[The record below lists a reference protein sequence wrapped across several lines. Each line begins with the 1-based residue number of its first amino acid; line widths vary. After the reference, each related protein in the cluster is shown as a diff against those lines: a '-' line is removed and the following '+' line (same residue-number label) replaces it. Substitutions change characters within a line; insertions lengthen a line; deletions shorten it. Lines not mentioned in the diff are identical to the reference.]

1 MQNELDR
8 LIQNKYKFID
18 LRSEKEF
25 KKGSI
30 PNSINLPIL
39 SDIEHESVGVEYKKN
54 GQKSAIN
61 LGHNL
66 VSGEIKKERVKSWC
80 DYINKNI
87 NTKIFC
93 YRGGLR
99 SQIALKWIE
108 ESGVKTSLI
117 PGGYKKIRAFCID
130 IIQIKNSSDKK
141 WVILGGNTGS
151 GKTDFLL
158 PYKSTVNLE
167 GIANHRG
174 SAFGKKITGQP
185 TASDFENKLAI
196 EYLKNKSN
204 WLLLE
209 DESRLI
215 GKNILHENWYQ
226 KMQTSD
232 LIILKVSIKQRI
244 DNIYREYI
252 SDPLRNSL
260 TNEQLFT
267 MMRQALFN
275 IKKRL
280 GGQRYGEIYSVMEQ
294 SFKEQN
300 EILHKEWIE
309 KILKYYYDPMYN
321 YKMEKREKY
330 ITFRGTSDE
339 VKAYLKELGIS

>member
-1 MQNELDR
+1 MKNELDT

-25 KKGSI
+25 QKGSI

-174 SAFGKKITGQP
+174 SAFGKKISGQP
-185 TASDFENKLAI
+185 TASNFENKLAI

-232 LIILKVSIKQRI
+232 LIILKLTLKQRV

-252 SDPLRNSL
+252 SDPLSSSI
-260 TNEQLFT
+260 TDKELFE

-280 GGQRYGEIYSVMEQ
+280 GGQRYNEIYLLMEQ
-294 SFKEQN
+294 SFREQN
-300 EILHKEWIE
+300 KRLHKKWIE
-309 KILKYYYDPMYN
+309 KILIFYYDPMYN
-321 YKMEKREKY
+321 YKMEKRKEY
-330 ITFRGTSDE
+330 ITFEGTYYE
-339 VKAYLKELGIS
+339 VKAHLIDLGIS

>member
-1 MQNELDR
+1 MKNELDR
-8 LIQNKYKFID
+8 LIQSKYKFID

-25 KKGSI
+25 QKGSI

-39 SDIEHESVGVEYKKN
+39 SDKEHESVGIEYKKN
-54 GQKSAIN
+54 GQKSAIE
-61 LGHNL
+61 LGHKL
-66 VSGEIKKERVKSWC
+66 VFDKVKFKRLQGWC
-80 DYINKNI
+80 DFINKYPG
-87 NTKIFC
+87 TKIFC
-93 YRGGLR
+93 HRGGLR
-99 SQIALKWIE
+99 SQIALGWLK
-108 ESGVKTSLI
+108 ESGVSTSSI
-117 PGGYKKIRAFCID
+117 PGGYKKLRAQCID
-130 IIQIKNSSDKK
+130 IIQLKNSSKKK

-158 PYKSTVNLE
+158 HYQSAINLE

-174 SAFGKKITGQP
+174 SAFGKKISGQP
-185 TASDFENKLAI
+185 TASNFENKLAI

-232 LIILKVSIKQRI
+232 LIILKQALKQRV

-252 SDPLRNSL
+252 SDPLTNSL
-260 TNEQLFT
+260 TDKELFT
-267 MMRQALFN
+267 TMKQALFN

-280 GGQRYGEIYSVMEQ
+280 GGQRYNEIYLVMEQ
-294 SFKEQN
+294 SFKKQN
-300 EILHKEWIE
+300 KVLHKKWIE
-309 KILKYYYDPMYN
+309 KILTYYYDPMYN
-321 YKMEKREKY
+321 YKMEKRKGY
-330 ITFRGTSDE
+330 ITFEGNFPE
-339 VKAYLKELGIS
+339 IKAHLKDLGIS